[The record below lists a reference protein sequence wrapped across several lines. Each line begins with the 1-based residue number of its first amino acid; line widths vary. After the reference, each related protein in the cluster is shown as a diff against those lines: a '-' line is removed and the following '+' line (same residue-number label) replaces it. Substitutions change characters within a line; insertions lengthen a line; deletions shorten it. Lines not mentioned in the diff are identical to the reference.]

1 MPSSIAAG
9 VEEVA
14 GEDGVAL
21 ASETESVT
29 VALPAQFAMG
39 VSKEIVIAT
48 IIAIIALTATGMI
61 SKAAEEV
68 ITVEAELL
76 PTEVMGTV
84 HPSGKMLKVGKSLK
98 VAEDVAEAVV
108 ELVVMVAVTVVVLE
122 ML

>member
-48 IIAIIALTATGMI
+48 IIAIIALTVTGLI

-68 ITVEAELL
+68 IMVEAELL

-84 HPSGKMLKVGKSLK
+84 HPSGKMLKVAKGLK